1 MAPILLPLV
10 VAHMFDL
17 STFVVMVVHHGLA
30 AEANPVVA
38 AIADQLGLIALVAGK
53 LALVVYLAAAVLVI
67 AARRPRLAAV
77 LLLVGTAAGL
87 LGGFSN
93 VATL

>member
-10 VAHMFDL
+10 VAHLFDF
-17 STFVVMVVHHGLA
+17 STFLVMVVHHGIG

-38 AIADQLGLIALVAGK
+38 AIADQLGLLALATGK
-53 LALVVYLAAAVLVI
+53 LALVVYLAAVVLVI
-67 AARRPRLAAV
+67 SGRRPRLAAA
-77 LLLVGTAAGL
+77 LLLVGTAAGMV
-87 LGGFSN
+87 GGFSN

>member
-10 VAHMFDL
+10 VAHLFDL
-17 STFVVMVVHHGLA
+17 STFAVMVVRHGLG

-38 AIADQLGLIALVAGK
+38 AIADQLGFMALVAGK

-67 AARRPRLAAV
+67 SGRRPRLAAG

-93 VATL
+93 VATM